1 MIAADGVIFDLDG
14 TLWDTRAVCARAWN
28 QVVRRSGL
36 DLSEITAET
45 LSGIMGLEPQE
56 IAERI
61 FPGLPPDLG
70 NPLIQACYDAEV
82 VELRTTPP
90 AEILYPGVREGIDVL
105 GGRFRLCVVS
115 NCQTGYLEGF
125 LEHSGVGRFIADA
138 ECIGRTGRSKD
149 HNVRLVVQ
157 RQRLRTPV
165 YVGDTE
171 RDEAAAR
178 DAGVKFIHAS
188 YGFGTASNGSLAV
201 ATFDELV
208 KILVPANPPADI
220 PPRSRLD
227 FDAPG

>member
-1 MIAADGVIFDLDG
+1 LIAADGVIFDLDG

-28 QVVRRSGL
+28 QVVGRNGL
-36 DLSEITAET
+36 DLPEITAET

-61 FPGLPPDLG
+61 FPGLPPDVR
-70 NPLIQACYDAEV
+70 NPLIQSCYDAEV
-82 VELRTTPP
+82 VDLGATPP
-90 AEILYPGVREGIDVL
+90 AEILYPGVREGIGAL
-105 GGRFRLCVVS
+105 SGRFRLCVVS

-125 LEHSGVGRFIADA
+125 LKHSGVGRLIADA
-138 ECIGRTGRSKD
+138 ECIGRTGKSKD

-157 RQRLRTPV
+157 RQGLMTPV

-171 RDEAAAR
+171 RDEVAAR

-201 ATFDELV
+201 TSFDELV
-208 KILVPANPPADI
+208 QRLVASNPPAHG
-220 PPRSRLD
+220 R
-227 FDAPG
+227 PG